1 MSRIRSYSL
10 AALLLVAASSVVEA
24 QIPGSFSP
32 TPTAS
37 ITLQAQKNESFAMTL
52 SSTVQA
58 GPLTI
63 ADSTAGASQ
72 QFSGS
77 LVLTPTWDL
86 ANNRQVEI
94 YGYVS
99 SAFTTGSVSL
109 ASSLLEA
116 SATGGTGSA
125 NGSWNA
131 FSATVDGHASAVSL
145 TSLTVSGASKKVT
158 GTSERLT
165 VGFRLNTTNTYVDPG
180 LYTGV
185 VTFAARVQ

>member
-1 MSRIRSYSL
+1 PASHPRKSAKSRSSDGRSRGNAGKVVVTKEQHMSRIRMHSL
-10 AALLLVAASSVVEA
+10 AALLLVAAGSVEA

-72 QFSGS
+72 QFTGS

-94 YGYVS
+94 YSYVS

-131 FSATVDGHASAVSL
+131 FSAT
-145 TSLTVSGASKKVT
+145 
-158 GTSERLT
+158 
-165 VGFRLNTTNTYVDPG
+165 
-180 LYTGV
+180 
-185 VTFAARVQ
+185 

>member
-1 MSRIRSYSL
+1 MSRIRLHSL
-10 AALLLVAASSVVEA
+10 AALLLVAAGAVEA

-72 QFSGS
+72 QFTGS

>member
-1 MSRIRSYSL
+1 MSHIRSYSL
-10 AALLLVAASSVVEA
+10 AALLLVAAGAAAEA

-72 QFSGS
+72 PFSGS

-125 NGSWNA
+125 NGSWNP

>member
-1 MSRIRSYSL
+1 MSRIRSFSL
-10 AALLLVAASSVVEA
+10 AGLLVAGLTTVVEA

-32 TPTAS
+32 TPSAS
-37 ITLQAQKNESFAMTL
+37 ITLQAQKAESFAMTL
-52 SSTVQA
+52 ASTVQ
-58 GPLTI
+58 GTPLTI
-63 ADSTAGASQ
+63 ADSTGGASQ
-72 QFSGS
+72 VFTGS

-86 ANNRQVEI
+86 ANNRQVQI

-99 SAFTTGSVSL
+99 SAFTTGSASL

-125 NGSWNA
+125 NGSWNP
-131 FSATVDGHASAVSL
+131 FSSTVDGHGSAVAL

-158 GTSERLT
+158 GTGERLT
-165 VGFRLNTTNTYVDPG
+165 VGFRLNTTDTYVEPG
-180 LYTGV
+180 LYSGI

>member
-1 MSRIRSYSL
+1 MSRIRSFSL
-10 AALLLVAASSVVEA
+10 AGLLVAAAATVVEA

-37 ITLQAQKNESFAMTL
+37 ITLQAQKSESFAMTL
-52 SSTVQA
+52 ASTVQSSA
-58 GPLTI
+58 LAI

-72 QFSGS
+72 QFTGS

-86 ANNRQVEI
+86 ANNRQVQI

-116 SATGGTGSA
+116 SATGGTGNA

-131 FSATVDGHASAVSL
+131 FSSTVDGHASAVSL
-145 TSLTVSGASKKVT
+145 TSLTATGASKKVT
-158 GTSERLT
+158 GTGERLT
-165 VGFRLNTTNTYVDPG
+165 VGFRLNTTNTYVEPG
-180 LYTGV
+180 LYTGI